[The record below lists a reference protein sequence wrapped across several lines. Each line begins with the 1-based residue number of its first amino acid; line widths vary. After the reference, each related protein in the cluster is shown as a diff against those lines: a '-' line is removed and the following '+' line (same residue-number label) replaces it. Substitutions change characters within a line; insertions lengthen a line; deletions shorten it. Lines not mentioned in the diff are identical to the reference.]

1 MNMEV
6 NKYVD
11 VLIKRLMIEFQKQDR
26 SGIYGET
33 QRILAYNSNRI
44 EGSTL
49 TYNQTASIFN
59 TGTIVSSED
68 QFIKTKDIEEMNG
81 HFTMFNNMLMTYNKK
96 LNEELI
102 KSYHYDLK
110 IGVFEDKANGYP
122 VGDYKTRGNRVSD
135 ILTVTPQEVSKCM
148 KELLDNYNSKK
159 KIKLEDIALFHAKY
173 EIIHPFQDGNGR
185 TGRIIMFKECLKNNI
200 FPFIIEDNKK
210 GEYYQVLNKAQKGEV
225 DDLIKFI
232 EKEQLIYFE
241 KIKDLLF

>member
-33 QRILAYNSNRI
+33 QRIFAYNSNRI

-81 HFTMFNNMLMTYNKK
+81 HFTMFNNMLMTYDKE